1 VKTRLAGAT
10 KEIFIGD
17 GQPTRLIG
25 ERINPSGK
33 RKLSEALKAGQLDL
47 VREEALAQVQAGADI
62 LDINVNL
69 FGVDDKKLLSEV
81 VHLVMETVDVPIC
94 IDSPHPETIEAG
106 LKACSGK
113 PLINSVTG
121 EKHSLETILPL
132 VKQYGAAVIGLLQD
146 DQSIPTTPDRRL
158 AVAHHVIERAEALG
172 IPREDIVIDALVMA
186 VGADPQSGSV
196 TLETIR
202 RIRAELGVNVVLGA
216 SNISFGLPDREV
228 LNNAFVAL
236 ALGAGATCLI
246 VDVSKVRPA
255 VLAADLA
262 LGRDDYARRYIAGYR
277 QRAAR

>member
-1 VKTRLAGAT
+1 MKTRLAGAT

-94 IDSPHPETIEAG
+94 IDSPHPEAIEAG

-146 DQSIPTTPDRRL
+146 DQGIPTTPDRRL

>member
-1 VKTRLAGAT
+1 MKTRLASAT

-33 RKLSEALKAGQLDL
+33 KKLSEALKAGELDI
-47 VREEALAQVQAGADI
+47 VREEALAQVQAGADL

-81 VHLVMETVDVPIC
+81 VRLVMETVDVPLC
-94 IDSPHPETIEAG
+94 IDSPHPEAIEAG
-106 LKACSGK
+106 LKAYSGK

-121 EKHSLETILPL
+121 EKHSLEIILPL
-132 VKQYGAAVIGLLQD
+132 VKHYGAAVIGLLQD
-146 DQSIPTTPDRRL
+146 DQGIPNTPDRR
-158 AVAHHVIERAEALG
+158 VAIAHDIIERAEALG
-172 IPREDIVIDALVMA
+172 IPREDVMIDALVMA

-246 VDVSKVRPA
+246 VDVARVRPA

-262 LGRDDYARRYIAGYR
+262 LGRDDYARRYIAGFR
-277 QRAAR
+277 QRSAR